1 MSAAPW
7 KVLAIAAIL
16 LGCRTEAPATTGP
29 APSASV
35 TPIDAGLHFVFADAE
50 PSLAPPGGLDAGD
63 GAPDEAKLAKY
74 ARVVP
79 VEAKSIGHT
88 SVVFRVDF
96 AGGLRAAYKP
106 ESKRGHKRYRGEVAS
121 YRLAKLL
128 GLRNVPPAAI
138 RTMPRAELRAAAA
151 ATDAKALSL
160 FDDEVVD
167 RSGRVYGA
175 LMPWIDKLEFYPL
188 ERPSEKVRW
197 KAWLVHGGDIPAEE
211 RDIAAQVS
219 TLLVFDALTANWDR
233 WSGANVA
240 IDRATRTLLFV
251 DNDGAFAD
259 PPPPAPLAAQMGL
272 VRGCDRFSRSLVAR
286 LRAIDPISLADA
298 IGEEE
303 PGVPLLGAHVLAS
316 VDQRRKDVLGV
327 VDGKIAALGEGAVL
341 SFP

>member
-7 KVLAIAAIL
+7 RVLAVAAIL
-16 LGCRTEAPATTGP
+16 LGCRTEAPATTSP

-50 PSLAPPGGLDAGD
+50 PALAPPGGLDAGG
-63 GAPDEAKLAKY
+63 GAPDESKLANY

-79 VEAKSIGHT
+79 VRAKSIGHT

-128 GLRNVPPAAI
+128 GLRNVPPATI
-138 RTMPRAELRAAAA
+138 RTMLRAELRAAT

-160 FDDEVVD
+160 FDDEVLD

-188 ERPSEKVRW
+188 ESPSEKVRW
-197 KAWLVHGGDIPAEE
+197 KAWLVHGGVIPTEE
-211 RDIAAQVS
+211 RDVAGQVS

-240 IDRATRTLLFV
+240 LDRATGTLLFV

-259 PPPPAPLAAQMGL
+259 PPPPASLAAQMAL
-272 VRGCDRFSRSLVAR
+272 VRGCDRFSRALVAR

-303 PGVPLLGAHVLAS
+303 PGAPLLGAHVLAS

-327 VDGKIAALGEGAVL
+327 VDGKIASLGEGAVL
-341 SFP
+341 FFP